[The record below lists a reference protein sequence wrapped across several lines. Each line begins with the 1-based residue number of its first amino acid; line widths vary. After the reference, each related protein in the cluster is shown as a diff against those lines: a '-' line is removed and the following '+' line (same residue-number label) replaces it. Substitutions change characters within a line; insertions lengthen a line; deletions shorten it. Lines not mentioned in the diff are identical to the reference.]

1 MCTAIAAAAIRLADV
16 KYVKDTLHLGA
27 LLLVILIGM
36 LWKNVLPPPQW
47 ALPGIAVAQRPVLR
61 WGVAF
66 LGFKLSLLKLQAIGV
81 PALVVVL
88 ISTLTAFVFAW
99 WLGKALGLN
108 ERLAI
113 LLGVG
118 GSICGASAIVA
129 AETVVKGERK
139 DVAASIGVITL
150 FGTLGILLYPFLGH
164 LIGMPPFLY
173 GVWTGA
179 SLHETAQV
187 VAAGQALGAED
198 FATVVKLARIALLA
212 PIVFYL
218 AYWMRK
224 SGKDAEAKVALVPWF
239 LVLFLVF
246 AIANTVIAAGKGP
259 SWDQARDAVK
269 WINDHGN
276 LWVLCIGMAGVGLQT
291 GFKDLKSAGWTAVLV
306 GLAQWALISLVAFT
320 LATILCRTPQQ
331 TEAPKPQ
338 NTVIVP
344 RPDLNP

>member
-1 MCTAIAAAAIRLADV
+1 MCVAIAAAAIRLADV
-16 KYVKDTLHLGA
+16 PYVKSTLHLSA
-27 LLLVILIGM
+27 LLLVILLGM

-47 ALPGIAVAQRPVLR
+47 ALPGIAMAQRPVLR

-66 LGFKLSLLKLQAIGV
+66 LGFKLSLNKLQAIGA
-81 PALVVVL
+81 PALVVVVV
-88 ISTLTAFVFAW
+88 STLVALTFAW
-99 WLGKALGLN
+99 WFGKALGLN

-150 FGTLGILLYPFLGH
+150 FGTLGIVLYPILGRA
-164 LIGMPPFLY
+164 LGMPHFLY
-173 GVWTGA
+173 GVWAGA
-179 SLHETAQV
+179 SLHETAQA

-198 FATVVKLARIALLA
+198 VATVVKLARIALLA
-212 PIVFYL
+212 PVVFYL

-246 AIANTVIAAGKGP
+246 AILNSTPLIHPDWA
-259 SWDQARDAVK
+259 K

-276 LWVLCIGMAGVGLQT
+276 LWVLCVGMAGVGLQT
-291 GFKDLKSAGWTAVLV
+291 GFKDLKQAGWMAVLV
-306 GLAQWALISLVAFT
+306 GLAQWVLISLVAFT

-331 TEAPKPQ
+331 TPDANAQ
-338 NTVIVP
+338 NTVVVP
-344 RPDLNP
+344 RPDATP